1 MFGELIGGVLGGLF
15 GGDEQEQSGPQLDP
29 RMARLVYGEDGNSG
43 LLGDAAKMYQAQ
55 MAQGGLNQ
63 NQQAGLDYLRQLYMS
78 PFAFSGYNRMG
89 SMAQGIQDKY
99 AQKYGLNMSQP
110 QFNPQMQIEQSPIRS
125 VAIPTTNPFGFS
137 ALQQA
142 PKAPALT
149 DPMNDLALSNRFA

>member
-15 GGDEQEQSGPQLDP
+15 GGEEQTQSGPQLDP
-29 RMARLVYGEDGNSG
+29 RLAKWVYGEDGNSG
-43 LLGDAAKMYQAQ
+43 LIGDAAKMYQAQ
-55 MAQGGLNQ
+55 MAQGGLSQ

-110 QFNPQMQIEQSPIRS
+110 QFNPRMQIEQSPIRS
-125 VAIPTTNPFGFS
+125 VAIPTTNPFGFVP
-137 ALQQA
+137 LQPA
-142 PKAPALT
+142 PTQTKKT
-149 DPMNDLALSNRFA
+149 DPVTDWTDRFA